1 MKKEEIKKSLKN
13 IENTKRML
21 KCRKNKIKSKR
32 GITLIA
38 LVISI
43 IVLIILSVVTFNLT
57 VGKNGIISR
66 SFEARY
72 MMQLSSYQEE
82 LGSFK
87 AVKLMDNDGF
97 LESSITSGENSLIYN
112 TQTEGESGNIYDVIT
127 SLKDSNFAGKIEIIK
142 GEIVLNS
149 TDEIEIKAAQEVG
162 IEVNPYII
170 VDGELTSSGA
180 NLALMDENGTLTIP
194 EGVTKIG
201 EGAFADLSDLKT
213 IIIPGTVKEIRQ
225 NAFRN
230 NADLETVIL
239 QEGVEV
245 IGDRA
250 FQECSNLKNIQLPE
264 SLTEIGESAFYYDTS
279 LNNVTIPFGI
289 TTINTYTF
297 FYCTSLAN
305 IKLSEGLQT
314 IDSYAFQYCNDLE
327 EIYIPSSVTSIEISV
342 FTNCTS
348 LSNIEVAS
356 GNLNYKYDEES
367 GMLFTTDG
375 TDILFIADAVLRG
388 TNTLTIP
395 EGITSFNIEVNRYAN
410 ITKIIIPSSLE
421 RIRDAGLFPSSIN
434 NVEVAENNNSFTVE
448 NECLYNK
455 DKTILR
461 MCFTKGEDVE
471 LAETVTAIYDYAFK
485 QAVNIVNVD
494 LPDSVTRIVG
504 TQIFPSSLTKLEN
517 INIGPNVTYIS
528 PIFKLNNYYGTVTI
542 NESNQSYT
550 VEDNE
555 LYNKDKTE
563 LITVLYK
570 INGQY
575 IVREGV
581 TKIGDA
587 ALRSQK
593 NMTSIVLSEGL
604 KEIGSSFQ
612 YTGLTSIY
620 IPNSVDTID
629 SNAFANSTSL
639 TQIQIDKESESIAG
653 SPWGAIRGDRIVEWL
668 REE

>member
-1 MKKEEIKKSLKN
+1 MKENIKTKKN
-13 IENTKRML
+13 IKDNENTEKIL
-21 KCRKNKIKSKR
+21 ENKNTKIKSKR
-32 GITLIA
+32 GVTLVA

-57 VGKNGIISR
+57 VGKNGIITR

-82 LGSFK
+82 LGAFK
-87 AVKLMDNDGF
+87 AVKLMDNSAF
-97 LESSITSGENSLIYN
+97 EESSITSGENSLIYN
-112 TQTEGESGNIYDVIT
+112 TQPEEETGNVYDVIT
-127 SLKDSNFAGKIEIIK
+127 SLRGSNFEGKIEIIK

-149 TDEIEIKAAQEVG
+149 TDETEIKAAQSVG

-170 VDGELTSSGA
+170 IDGELTSSGA
-180 NLALMDENGTLTIP
+180 NLALMDKNGTLTIP
-194 EGVTKIG
+194 EGVTIIG
-201 EGAFADLSDLKT
+201 EGAFADLSGLKT

-245 IGDRA
+245 IGNSA
-250 FQECSNLKNIQLPE
+250 FQECSNLKNIELPE
-264 SLTEIGESAFYYDTS
+264 SLTEIGEYAFSYDTS
-279 LNNVTIPFGI
+279 LNNVTIPSGI

-297 FYCTSLAN
+297 SYCTSLTN

-314 IDSYAFQYCNDLE
+314 IDSYAFRYCNDLE
-327 EIYIPSSVTSIEISV
+327 EIYIPSSVTSIGNSV
-342 FTNCTS
+342 FINCTS

-356 GNLNYKYDEES
+356 GNLNYKYDEAS

-395 EGITSFNIEVNRYAN
+395 EGITSFNIEVNSYAN

-421 RIRDAGLFPSSIN
+421 RISDAGLFPSSIN
-434 NVEVAENNNSFTVE
+434 NVEVAESNNFFTVE

-461 MCFTKGEDVE
+461 MCFTKGADVE
-471 LAETVTAIYDYAFK
+471 LAETVTTIYDYAFK

-542 NESNQSYT
+542 DESNQSYT

-575 IVREGV
+575 VVKEGV
-581 TKIGDA
+581 IKIGNT
-587 ALRSQK
+587 ALRSQI
-593 NMTSIVLSEGL
+593 NMTSIVLPEGL

-620 IPNSVDTID
+620 IPSSVEVIN
-629 SNAFANSTSL
+629 SNAFANSANL
-639 TQIQIDKESESIAG
+639 TQIQIDKETGSIAG

-668 REE
+668 R

>member
-1 MKKEEIKKSLKN
+1 MKENIKTKKN
-13 IENTKRML
+13 IKDNENTEKIL
-21 KCRKNKIKSKR
+21 ENKNTKIKSKR
-32 GITLIA
+32 GVTLVA

-57 VGKNGIISR
+57 VGKNGIITR

-82 LGSFK
+82 LGAFK
-87 AVKLMDNDGF
+87 AVKLMDNSAF
-97 LESSITSGENSLIYN
+97 EESSITSGENSLIYN
-112 TQTEGESGNIYDVIT
+112 TQPEGETGNVYDVIT
-127 SLKDSNFAGKIEIIK
+127 SLRGSNFEGKIEIIK

-149 TDEIEIKAAQEVG
+149 TDETEIKAAQNVG

-170 VDGELTSSGA
+170 IDGELTSSGA
-180 NLALMDENGTLTIP
+180 NLALMDKNGTLTIP
-194 EGVTKIG
+194 EGVTIIG
-201 EGAFADLSDLKT
+201 EGAFADLSGLKT

-245 IGDRA
+245 IENSA
-250 FQECSNLKNIQLPE
+250 FQECSNLKNIELPE
-264 SLTEIGESAFYYDTS
+264 SLTEIGEYAFSYDTS
-279 LNNVTIPFGI
+279 LNNVTIPSGI

-297 FYCTSLAN
+297 SYCTSLTN

-327 EIYIPSSVTSIEISV
+327 EIYIPSSVTSIGNSV
-342 FTNCTS
+342 FINCTS
-348 LSNIEVAS
+348 LSNIKVAS
-356 GNLNYKYDEES
+356 GNLNYKYDEAS
-367 GMLFTTDG
+367 GMLFTIDG

-395 EGITSFNIEVNRYAN
+395 EGITSFNIEVNSYAN

-434 NVEVAENNNSFTVE
+434 NVEVAESNNFFTVE

-461 MCFTKGEDVE
+461 MCFTKGADVE
-471 LAETVTAIYDYAFK
+471 LAETVTTIYDYAFK

-494 LPDSVTRIVG
+494 LPDSVTKIVG
-504 TQIFPSSLTKLEN
+504 AQIFPSSLTKLEN

-542 NESNQSYT
+542 DESNQSYT

-575 IVREGV
+575 IVKEGV
-581 TKIGDA
+581 IEIGNA
-587 ALRSQK
+587 ALRSQM
-593 NMTSIVLSEGL
+593 NMTSIVLPEGL

-612 YTGLTSIY
+612 HTGLTSIY
-620 IPNSVDTID
+620 MPNSVEVIN
-629 SNAFANSTSL
+629 SNAFANSANL
-639 TQIQIDKESESIAG
+639 TQIQIDKEPGSIAG

-668 REE
+668 RE